1 MEGKVSIN
9 NKINHFVGC
18 IDVELVAEPVNT
30 ILSGQHGI
38 EHESL
43 KSGEVRIVEAHVVVF
58 L

>member
-9 NKINHFVGC
+9 NKINHIIRG

-30 ILSGQHGI
+30 LVSGQHGV